1 MNKSGLCGMGLRLRA
16 KLLSFI
22 LVKRAVNKCGHR
34 HARLAVTVYVFSDF
48 SVLARIEESVII
60 LWQPM

>member
-34 HARLAVTVYVFSDF
+34 HARLAVTVYVFS
-48 SVLARIEESVII
+48 VLARIEESVII